1 MGTVLRSAQDVG
13 LDVPFMIP
21 NSNATYAQMKQYAA
35 FLPKEMYFPNQTLT
49 APDGVTDKGV
59 KEALNVYIAKMTAMG
74 LKPDIQGMGWD
85 AGLIVVAAL
94 KKAGLN
100 ASGDQ
105 IRDAIAGLQNL
116 PGATGRY
123 DFKAIPQR
131 GIGVDGVITQ
141 RWDADKNEWVAVG
154 KPGGGVK

>member
-1 MGTVLRSAQDVG
+1 VRD
-13 LDVPFMIP
+13 
-21 NSNATYAQMKQYAA
+21 
-35 FLPKEMYFPNQTLT
+35 
-49 APDGVTDKGV
+49 
-59 KEALNVYIAKMTAMG
+59 ALNLYITKMTAMG

-94 KKAGLN
+94 KKTGLN
-100 ASGDQ
+100 AERRSV
-105 IRDAIAGLQNL
+105 RDAIAGLQNL
-116 PGATGRY
+116 AGATGRY

-141 RWDADKNEWVAVG
+141 RWDADKSEWIAVG